1 MCRPP
6 SSECGALC
14 GVSGFGWS
22 GVVSKTPLRGH
33 SELALAMLAS
43 YVLTRQ
49 HGLVW
54 WCSPAVVGAIAC
66 GRRAATLLT
75 LLVAVSGRGEA
86 SGVGLL
92 AVGVSA
98 RGG

>member
-1 MCRPP
+1 
-6 SSECGALC
+6 
-14 GVSGFGWS
+14 
-22 GVVSKTPLRGH
+22 
-33 SELALAMLAS
+33 MLAS

-54 WCSPAVVGAIAC
+54 RCSGAIAGAIAC

-86 SGVGLL
+86 SGRDPL

>member
-1 MCRPP
+1 MWRSP
-6 SSECGALC
+6 SLECGAPLAAPRI
-14 GVSGFGWS
+14 GRS
-22 GVVSKTPLRGH
+22 GVAANTPQRGLG
-33 SELALAMLAS
+33 ELALAMLAS

-54 WCSPAVVGAIAC
+54 WCSAAIVGAIAC
-66 GRRAATLLT
+66 GRSGATLLT

-86 SGVGLL
+86 SGRDPL

>member
-1 MCRPP
+1 MVTSIP
-6 SSECGALC
+6 
-14 GVSGFGWS
+14 
-22 GVVSKTPLRGH
+22 RGGLG
-33 SELALAMLAS
+33 ELALAMLAS

-54 WCSPAVVGAIAC
+54 WCSPAIAGAIAC

-86 SGVGLL
+86 SGRDPL